1 MLFEQ
6 EFESMLQQYKSD
18 IDDKRKFTGLVKD
31 FFPEQAKN
39 VNLLLMAYNMGIAED
54 LTKTSQINNTFVFIV
69 KYNYRKLQMR
79 IGECCIS
86 KLEKVAKHSLKTLR
100 NGVAP
105 EW

>member
-1 MLFEQ
+1 MICH
-6 EFESMLQQYKSD
+6 S
-18 IDDKRKFTGLVKD
+18 
-31 FFPEQAKN
+31 
-39 VNLLLMAYNMGIAED
+39 LLGNRATRIL
-54 LTKTSQINNTFVFIV
+54 FIV

>member
-1 MLFEQ
+1 MAATV
-6 EFESMLQQYKSD
+6 SK
-18 IDDKRKFTGLVKD
+18 GLKD
-31 FFPEQAKN
+31 CSHLKVVP
-39 VNLLLMAYNMGIAED
+39 
-54 LTKTSQINNTFVFIV
+54 VFIV
-69 KYNYRKLQMR
+69 RYNYRKLQMR